1 MNVHLWHQHFFWP
14 FWTTPHCQHVSDFY
28 DSKRPIY
35 FCFFL
40 LKASLSKKIYQYSLS
55 KCSLTVSMVGVSEK
69 YFLDLL
75 PLVFFIFFCLIHNFL
90 RFQIRPSECQIVN
103 YCISQL
109 KGRIA
114 IIWCWHVPFSEHEH
128 ERAAFQS
135 VAVRL
140 ATMLVAT
147 LNTILFFS
155 PLSTFLI
162 EGVLRSKNLFAKV
175 DRSTK
180 NPRGRP
186 LSRPCLAIL
195 DLRFL

>member
-1 MNVHLWHQHFFWP
+1 
-14 FWTTPHCQHVSDFY
+14 
-28 DSKRPIY
+28 
-35 FCFFL
+35 
-40 LKASLSKKIYQYSLS
+40 
-55 KCSLTVSMVGVSEK
+55 MVGVSEK

-90 RFQIRPSECQIVN
+90 QFQIRPSDCQIVN

-114 IIWCWHVPFSEHEH
+114 IIWCWHVPFSEQEH

-162 EGVLRSKNLFAKV
+162 EGVLRSKNLFSESCLKSQKHR
-175 DRSTK
+175 DK
-180 NPRGRP
+180 F
-186 LSRPCLAIL
+186 LSRPRQPFWGPLAAIL
-195 DLRFL
+195 DFEGVAALQAVSECPRRH